1 MSARLTCDSDLMNIS
16 LILKPVIMQLWWI
29 FPIIVVVAILK
40 SAWFKGVFGE
50 TIVRLS
56 AKYILAEPG

>member
-1 MSARLTCDSDLMNIS
+1 
-16 LILKPVIMQLWWI
+16 MQLWWI